1 MLRRMQEVLVDYLKE
16 KLRLEADYTN
26 VVQTF
31 HLVVPSWVVE
41 SLALMVVPVHLV
53 AFVSLL
59 YLFQV

>member
-26 VVQTF
+26 VVRTF
-31 HLVVPSWVVE
+31 HLVVPSLVVE
-41 SLALMVVPVHLV
+41 SLALMVVPLHLV

-59 YLFQV
+59 YLSQV